1 MGSWFLNNTMKK
13 ILIIFVVILILGL
26 LGWFFLIQKDG
37 GEQSGGGQENVG
49 FFGGLFSDDSVL
61 GLDEERPPLAFENE
75 GGFGFGFDDN
85 LVLARRQFGESV
97 LQQLTTASVA
107 GFIATTTS
115 DRVSSVRFVE
125 RITGNIYQ
133 VDPEQTE
140 AVRITNT
147 TIPGVYEAIW
157 NKDATRV
164 VLRYLDENDVIKTF
178 NAHIVSGM
186 SVSTLDGRFL
196 PDDID
201 FFTADDDGENIF
213 YTIRGDRETLLK
225 KSSFNGSGVE
235 TIYRSFLHEL
245 LYEITNSGKIF
256 FTTKASGLVTGLVYS
271 LEERGGAVPEKI
283 LDSILGLTVN
293 TSPRGDRLL
302 LSQSTSVGFG
312 LFLLEL
318 KTRDMRLF
326 PVKTLPEKCVWSP
339 IKRDIVYCGVP
350 NLIIKDLYPDSWYQ
364 GKISFSDSIWKIDVS
379 TDTTRLL
386 VDLRNESDFAID
398 VINPSIS
405 ELGEYLFFT
414 NKKDS
419 SLWSLHLSE

>member
-1 MGSWFLNNTMKK
+1 MKK

-26 LGWFFLIQKDG
+26 LGWFFLIQRDG
-37 GEQSGGGQENVG
+37 GEPFGDGQESVG
-49 FFGGLFSDDSVL
+49 FFGGLFSGDSVL
-61 GLDEERPPLAFENE
+61 GLDEERPPLAFEDE

-85 LVLARRQFGESV
+85 LVLKRRQFGESV
-97 LQQLTTASVA
+97 LQQLTTTPVA
-107 GFIATTTS
+107 GFVATTTNGGTP
-115 DRVSSVRFVE
+115 SVRFVE

-133 VDPEQTE
+133 IDPEKTE

-147 TIPGVYEAIW
+147 TIPGVYEAVW

-178 NAHIVSGM
+178 NAHIVGGTSI
-186 SVSTLDGRFL
+186 STLDGRFL

-201 FFTADDDGENIF
+201 FFTVGDGGENIF
-213 YTIRGDRETLLK
+213 YTVRGDRETLLK

-271 LEERGGAVPEKI
+271 LEEKGDVVPEKI
-283 LDSILGLTVN
+283 LGSVLGLTVN
-293 TSPRGDRLL
+293 TSPYGDRIL
-302 LSQSTSVGFG
+302 LSQSVSGGFS
-312 LFLLEL
+312 LFLFEI
-318 KTRDMRLF
+318 KTREMRLF
-326 PVKTLPEKCVWSP
+326 SVKTLPEKCVWSQT
-339 IKRDIVYCGVP
+339 KRNLVYCGVP
-350 NLIIKDLYPDSWYQ
+350 NFTPKDLYPDSWYK
-364 GKISFSDSIWKIDVS
+364 GKISFSDSIWEIDVS
-379 TDTTRLL
+379 SDVTRLL

-398 VINPSIS
+398 VTNPAIS
-405 ELGEYLFFT
+405 EFGEYLFFT

-419 SLWSLHLSE
+419 SLWSLRLGK